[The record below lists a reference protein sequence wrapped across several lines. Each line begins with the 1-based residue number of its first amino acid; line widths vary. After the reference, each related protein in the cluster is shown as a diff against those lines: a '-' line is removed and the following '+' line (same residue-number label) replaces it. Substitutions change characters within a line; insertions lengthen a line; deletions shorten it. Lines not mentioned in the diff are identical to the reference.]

1 MKKMFLSAFLLL
13 PLFMS
18 GCLVGNRI
26 VYNIV
31 PNQGG
36 KGTATVY
43 YMNIRSDATDSQ
55 QFQEDQRLIFDY
67 MLKSREFLKERR
79 DKGQDITSRELYLE
93 NGQLNGKA
101 TYKFEKL
108 SDVEK
113 TLSYEDGFYFLTLAL
128 DDSVITTNGEIIK
141 SSNYKRILWDDK
153 VDTLKFEISIEPAQG
168 TQLKDL
174 APLYKKGQ

>member
-1 MKKMFLSAFLLL
+1 MKKLLLSAFLCL
-13 PLFMS
+13 PLLLS

-26 VYNIV
+26 VYHIA
-31 PNQGG
+31 PQKGG
-36 KGTATVY
+36 SGTATVY
-43 YMNIRSDATDSQ
+43 YMNIRSDATDDQ
-55 QFQEDQRLIFDY
+55 QLKEDQKLLFDY
-67 MLKSREFLKERR
+67 MLKSKEFLKERR
-79 DKGQDITSRELYLE
+79 DKGQNIVSRELYLD
-93 NGQLNGKA
+93 NNRLNGKA

-141 SSNYKRILWDDK
+141 SSNYKRILWDER
-153 VDTLKFEISIEPAQG
+153 VDTLKFEISIEPAEG

-174 APLYKKGQ
+174 APYYKGQ

>member
-1 MKKMFLSAFLLL
+1 MKKLFLSAFLLL

-31 PNQGG
+31 PHQGG

-43 YMNIRSDATDSQ
+43 YMNIRSDASDDQ
-55 QFQEDQRLIFDY
+55 QFKEDQKLLFDY
-67 MLKSREFLKERR
+67 MLKSNEFLKERR
-79 DKGQDITSRELYLE
+79 EKGQNITSRQLYPD
-93 NGQLNGKA
+93 GDRLNGKA
-101 TYKFEKL
+101 TYNFEKL
-108 SDVEK
+108 TDVEK
-113 TLSYEDGFYFLTLAL
+113 SLSYEDGFYFLTLAL

-153 VDTLKFEISIEPAQG
+153 ADTLKFEISIEPAEG
-168 TQLKDL
+168 TQLKEL
-174 APLYKKGQ
+174 APLYKGR